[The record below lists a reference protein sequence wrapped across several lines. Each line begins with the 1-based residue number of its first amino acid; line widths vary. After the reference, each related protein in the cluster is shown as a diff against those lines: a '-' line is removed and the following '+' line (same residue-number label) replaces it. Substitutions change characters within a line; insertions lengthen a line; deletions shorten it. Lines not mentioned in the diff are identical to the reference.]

1 MSVVPVVE
9 KWGLICKKWGACCWV
24 RNVGA
29 WISNRGIYEMGAWM
43 RLHPGSLWGGSRHQ
57 AVAVVVVG
65 LSAVYFLH
73 VGDEVEDFV
82 GVADLVVIP

>member
-1 MSVVPVVE
+1 
-9 KWGLICKKWGACCWV
+9 
-24 RNVGA
+24 
-29 WISNRGIYEMGAWM
+29 MGAWM

-65 LSAVYFLH
+65 LLAVYFLH